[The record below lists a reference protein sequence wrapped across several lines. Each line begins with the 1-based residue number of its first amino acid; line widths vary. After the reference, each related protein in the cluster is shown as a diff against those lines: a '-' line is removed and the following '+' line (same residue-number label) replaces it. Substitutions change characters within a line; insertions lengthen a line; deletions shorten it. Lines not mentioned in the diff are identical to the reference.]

1 MVQLVI
7 MALLTAYAA
16 SASYLAKK
24 YYDEGVVAKHEISKA
39 KEVLEL
45 TKKNHK
51 TELEGERKDCQ
62 GKLVKLG
69 KRFSAGQKLDQAE
82 KVYKIK
88 AKECQKLLREEAKK
102 IAEKSKGLL
111 K

>member
-1 MVQLVI
+1 MVQIIVMAALV
-7 MALLTAYAA
+7 AYA
-16 SASYLAKK
+16 SGASYLAKR
-24 YYDEGVVAKHEISKA
+24 YYDKSVVAGHEISRIEK
-39 KEVLEL
+39 VLEV
-45 TKKNHK
+45 TKEDHK
-51 TELEGERKDCQ
+51 IELEGERKDCQ

-69 KRFSAGQKLDQAE
+69 KRFSAGQELDQAE

-88 AKECQKLLREEAKK
+88 AKECQRLLREEAKK